1 MGLSCCTLTGA
12 LGMEEWRHWD
22 QHPARKD
29 WDVIMD
35 LGAGAFSE
43 VGTAGC
49 RHHTGVQLSK
59 QV

>member
-43 VGTAGC
+43 VRSA
-49 RHHTGVQLSK
+49 
-59 QV
+59 